1 MGQNPLSLK
10 RNCIYLFDE
19 PKRIRSGRTITGTKM
34 SSMYWCDF
42 IAGWVGG
49 KFLKNIL
56 PAVLV
61 YYFISVKKKKY
72 NILRTKNLRI
82 KKTNTGCA
90 GVVVGHPFDTLKVRQ
105 QAFANAKL
113 SGLTMEMLR
122 NEGVKS
128 DRNHH
133 RKWNSGQVN

>member
-1 MGQNPLSLK
+1 MK
-10 RNCIYLFDE
+10 I
-19 PKRIRSGRTITGTKM
+19 
-34 SSMYWCDF
+34 
-42 IAGWVGG
+42 
-49 KFLKNIL
+49 
-56 PAVLV
+56 
-61 YYFISVKKKKY
+61 
-72 NILRTKNLRI
+72 
-82 KKTNTGCA
+82 NTGCA